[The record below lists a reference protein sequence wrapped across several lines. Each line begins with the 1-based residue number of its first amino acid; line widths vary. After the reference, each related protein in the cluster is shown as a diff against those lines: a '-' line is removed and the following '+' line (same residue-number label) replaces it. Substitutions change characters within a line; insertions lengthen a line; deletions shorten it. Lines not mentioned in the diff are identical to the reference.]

1 MAYETLILSREERF
15 AVVTLNRPPANA
27 ISETLMREL
36 NAALSELEADDGVR
50 AVIITGAGD
59 KIFCA
64 GADLGS
70 AFQGADV
77 GAFIRFG
84 NDVVRRIER
93 FPKPVVA
100 AINGHALG
108 GGCEIAMGCHI
119 RILKETARMGQTE
132 SNLGI
137 TPGFGGTQRYPRLI
151 GRGLAQEH
159 LILGTQIPAAECYRT
174 GLVNRLS
181 KEGET
186 LNDAKA
192 LARELAKRPSPPGS
206 SSRRWTRASTRRSS
220 RPSRSKSGR
229 SFRPS
234 RPKTR
239 PRVSR
244 PSSRSVPPTSRA
256 DRVDLGIKGK
266 TALVTGGARS
276 LGKQDCLALAAEGCK
291 VIVEGGTARGY
302 AADITERAV
311 LGDVLRRAESEVG
324 PVDIC
329 VNNAGWIYTMGQLK
343 DTADEDWDLN
353 LRINLTGTY
362 NVTKLVF
369 PGMRERRWGR
379 VICMASIA
387 GLMGG
392 FGQSAYST
400 SKMGVIGF
408 AKSVALEGAR
418 YNVTSN
424 VIAPG
429 IVGPNANLSPLYD
442 RMVKRVAMQREG
454 QPEDIAS
461 AVAFLCSERAR
472 YITGAVLTVTGGM
485 DLFTF

>member
-1 MAYETLILSREERF
+1 M
-15 AVVTLNRPPANA
+15 
-27 ISETLMREL
+27 
-36 NAALSELEADDGVR
+36 
-50 AVIITGAGD
+50 
-59 KIFCA
+59 
-64 GADLGS
+64 
-70 AFQGADV
+70 
-77 GAFIRFG
+77 
-84 NDVVRRIER
+84 
-93 FPKPVVA
+93 
-100 AINGHALG
+100 
-108 GGCEIAMGCHI
+108 
-119 RILKETARMGQTE
+119 
-132 SNLGI
+132 
-137 TPGFGGTQRYPRLI
+137 
-151 GRGLAQEH
+151 
-159 LILGTQIPAAECYRT
+159 
-174 GLVNRLS
+174 
-181 KEGET
+181 
-186 LNDAKA
+186 
-192 LARELAKRPSPPGS
+192 
-206 SSRRWTRASTRRSS
+206 
-220 RPSRSKSGR
+220 
-229 SFRPS
+229 
-234 RPKTR
+234 
-239 PRVSR
+239 
-244 PSSRSVPPTSRA
+244 
-256 DRVDLGIKGK
+256 DLGIAGK

-276 LGKQDCLALAAEGCK
+276 LGKQDALTLASEGCLVIVLDLNAEGAAETAKEIADG
-291 VIVEGGTARGY
+291 GGTARGY
-302 AADITERAV
+302 AADITDRAV
-311 LGDVLRRAESEVG
+311 LADVLGRAEREVG

-343 DTADEDWDLN
+343 DTADDDWDLN

-392 FGQSAYST
+392 FGQTAYST
-400 SKMGVIGF
+400 SKMGVVGF

-429 IVGPNANLSPLYD
+429 IVGPNANMSPLYD

>member
-1 MAYETLILSREERF
+1 
-15 AVVTLNRPPANA
+15 
-27 ISETLMREL
+27 
-36 NAALSELEADDGVR
+36 
-50 AVIITGAGD
+50 
-59 KIFCA
+59 
-64 GADLGS
+64 
-70 AFQGADV
+70 
-77 GAFIRFG
+77 
-84 NDVVRRIER
+84 
-93 FPKPVVA
+93 
-100 AINGHALG
+100 
-108 GGCEIAMGCHI
+108 
-119 RILKETARMGQTE
+119 
-132 SNLGI
+132 
-137 TPGFGGTQRYPRLI
+137 
-151 GRGLAQEH
+151 
-159 LILGTQIPAAECYRT
+159 
-174 GLVNRLS
+174 
-181 KEGET
+181 
-186 LNDAKA
+186 
-192 LARELAKRPSPPGS
+192 
-206 SSRRWTRASTRRSS
+206 
-220 RPSRSKSGR
+220 
-229 SFRPS
+229 
-234 RPKTR
+234 
-239 PRVSR
+239 
-244 PSSRSVPPTSRA
+244 
-256 DRVDLGIKGK
+256 VDLGIAGK

-276 LGKQDCLALAAEGCK
+276 LGKQDALTLASEGCRVIVLDLNAEGAAETAKEIAGA
-291 VIVEGGTARGY
+291 GGTARGY
-302 AADITERAV
+302 AADITDRVV
-311 LGDVLRRAESEVG
+311 LAEVVKRAEQEVG

-343 DTADEDWDLN
+343 DTADDDWDLN

-392 FGQSAYST
+392 FGQTAYST

-429 IVGPNANLSPLYD
+429 IVGPNANMSPLYD